1 MARLKELPEPTKAR
15 MPQAE
20 VEKLA
25 AEVEAVL
32 REPVNHSIEKAKE
45 FMRAKEEREPRIDAG
60 PEYDYQPQG
69 YRSALAQTES
79 YSQGS
84 VSSLNVHRQGAGSHA
99 QSSVSVLQAE

>member
-32 REPVNHSIEKAKE
+32 REPMNHSIEKAKE
-45 FMRAKEEREPRIDAG
+45 FMCAKEEREVNAG

-69 YRSALAQTES
+69 YRSALAQSES

>member
-45 FMRAKEEREPRIDAG
+45 FMRAKEEREAK
-60 PEYDYQPQG
+60 
-69 YRSALAQTES
+69 
-79 YSQGS
+79 
-84 VSSLNVHRQGAGSHA
+84 LNERDSRKAI
-99 QSSVSVLQAE
+99 VLHWLRLRATRRVL